1 MQCEGVAWLRG
12 LEVLQW
18 PVSSLNL
25 GLRTGD
31 GGAGVLERMM
41 VWQVSQISEKQKRC
55 QALRFGWEQYVECGG
70 EVGTTDA
77 EHVGG
82 VGTTDAK

>member
-1 MQCEGVAWLRG
+1 
-12 LEVLQW
+12 
-18 PVSSLNL
+18 
-25 GLRTGD
+25 
-31 GGAGVLERMM
+31 MM
-41 VWQVSQISEKQKRC
+41 VWQVSQIGEKQKRC
-55 QALRFGWEQYVECGG
+55 QALRFGWEWYVECNG

>member
-1 MQCEGVAWLRG
+1 
-12 LEVLQW
+12 
-18 PVSSLNL
+18 
-25 GLRTGD
+25 
-31 GGAGVLERMM
+31 MM

-55 QALRFGWEQYVECGG
+55 QALRFGWEWYVECNG

-82 VGTTDAK
+82 VGTTDAKRVSPRCKSGEAILKM